1 MRCERSGRHQVAL
14 LWTAAEHFISSFVT
28 LRGVWRTS
36 SRAGKHTE
44 HVQSV
49 QEGGGKDLAS
59 LLLFIYGFF
68 LFFFFVLF
76 LMLYFSCCDTAW
88 RSRKLRSEGAVCLEP
103 GTKAIRLLLATGL
116 VHSMGNL
123 GVSRKKKKNPPSPP
137 LSPSSVPVLLAGPS
151 TVISHVDAC
160 VWRLTAALK
169 RCPL

>member
-1 MRCERSGRHQVAL
+1 M
-14 LWTAAEHFISSFVT
+14 T

-49 QEGGGKDLAS
+49 QEGRGKDLAS

-68 LFFFFVLF
+68 FVLFFFVLF

-103 GTKAIRLLLATGL
+103 GTKAIRLLPATGL

-123 GVSRKKKKNPPSPP
+123 GVSRKKKKKKPTVPTTVTIFCA
-137 LSPSSVPVLLAGPS
+137 SVVGRPEHGHQSRGCL
-151 TVISHVDAC
+151 
-160 VWRLTAALK
+160 RLTSDRGPEAMSSIVSPIPAL
-169 RCPL
+169 RRGGR